1 MDLGI
6 NFSMFLYPIFQKN
19 LYLRI
24 LKQDHVLFINSL
36 WFFENIDDVER
47 WTEFLFNTKSDKLVE
62 KYNQR
67 SLDSSWWYI
76 DWGVKIE

>member
-1 MDLGI
+1 M
-6 NFSMFLYPIFQKN
+6 S
-19 LYLRI
+19 YLRI

-62 KYNQR
+62 KYNKR
-67 SLDSSWWYI
+67 SLDSSWWYNS
-76 DWGVKIE
+76 WGVKIE